1 MTASPD
7 CRVACVLAV
16 LFVRTDAVAEEPVRM
31 TMTEAVRRATEHNPT
46 LLVAR
51 EEINRARALVEEVR
65 AQSLP
70 TLYGTGTY
78 LRLDR
83 DRVFEGFVTE
93 PKGQVNL
100 EATLSVPLVNPRAWA
115 QWAHARNDVDVSKA
129 AAMDTRRTVAVA
141 TGHAYLA
148 VFAQKRLL
156 EANIRAR
163 DTAKAHFDYAHSR
176 YAGGVGNRLDEVRAA
191 QQVSADESLVQT
203 SYAMIDSAQEA
214 LGVLVGLDVPVDSAE
229 EPDFAPAPTLATAID
244 EGTKTRADVV
254 AADRRRRAADQ
265 VHRDSWTD
273 YSPFVSAIFQPF
285 YQEPPTSQTPS
296 TGWQGQVALTVPF
309 YDGGLRYGLEKEREA
324 LAREA
329 ADSLEGTVRQ
339 TRSDVRA
346 AFETLRRAEASLARS
361 RDAAR
366 FAAEALSLAG
376 TAYRG
381 GATTN
386 LEVIDAEQTSRD
398 AEIQVEIASD
408 TARQARLDV
417 LAAIGRFP

>member
-1 MTASPD
+1 MTVSPD
-7 CRVACVLAV
+7 RRVACMLAV
-16 LFVRTDAVAEEPVRM
+16 LVVRTDAVAEEPMRM

-229 EPDFAPAPTLATAID
+229 EPEFAPAPPLAAAID

-265 VHRDSWTD
+265 VHRDTWTD

-309 YDGGLRYGLEKEREA
+309 YDGGLRYGLEKERDA

-346 AFETLRRAEASLARS
+346 AFETLRRAEASLAQS

-376 TAYRG
+376 TAYRA

>member
-1 MTASPD
+1 
-7 CRVACVLAV
+7 
-16 LFVRTDAVAEEPVRM
+16 M

-51 EEINRARALVEEVR
+51 EDGTIERLAGRGSARE
-65 AQSLP
+65 SLP
-70 TLYGTGTY
+70 TLYGTGTSLP
-78 LRLDR
+78 LRPR
-83 DRVFEGFVTE
+83 IASS
-93 PKGQVNL
+93 KGSSRSRKVRSTF

-129 AAMDTRRTVAVA
+129 AAIDTRRTVAVA

-417 LAAIGRFP
+417 LAAIGRFPEMDGMPWSSRPGTRRSLVRNEASVSGE